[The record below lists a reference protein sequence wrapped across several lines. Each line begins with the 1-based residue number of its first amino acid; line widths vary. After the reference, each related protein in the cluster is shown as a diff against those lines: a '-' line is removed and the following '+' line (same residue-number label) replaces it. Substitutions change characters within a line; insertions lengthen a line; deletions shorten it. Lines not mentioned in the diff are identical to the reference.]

1 MDLPRFARLTAAAT
15 FLLLIAGG
23 LVTSTGSGLAV
34 PDWPLSYGKFFPP
47 MVGGIFF
54 EHGHRMIAGV
64 VAILIAILA
73 ITLRRREPRRWV
85 RRLGYAAV
93 LGVVMQA
100 LLGGLTVLLL
110 LPAPISIAHACL
122 GQTVS
127 CLIVSIALVTSR
139 AWDAIPSASLP
150 DARLFARCLTLTVLL
165 FAQLILGAII
175 RHAGRAVLSHI
186 IGAGVILGMTGMLWW
201 RLRSQPGSAGL
212 VRRLAGTM
220 VGLVLVQM
228 TLGMLTLWSGQRVAL
243 ATAHVA
249 VGALLLASS
258 CVLTWIVGAS
268 SRLLG
273 TSKDAIAAGSL
284 SV

>member
-122 GQTVS
+122 GQTVF

-249 VGALLLASS
+249 VGAVLLASS